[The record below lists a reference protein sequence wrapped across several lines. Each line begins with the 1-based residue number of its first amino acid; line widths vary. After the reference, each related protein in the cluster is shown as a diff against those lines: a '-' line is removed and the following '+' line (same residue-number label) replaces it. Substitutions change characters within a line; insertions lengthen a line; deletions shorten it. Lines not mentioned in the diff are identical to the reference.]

1 MQFVHN
7 LFVKLI
13 NCIIF
18 VIVIFVVN
26 VLDLLF
32 ASSEV
37 VYCWLC
43 AWFNA
48 DERCVTL
55 PTEPL
60 PQKWYFE
67 QF

>member
-1 MQFVHN
+1 MYWIYCLLH
-7 LFVKLI
+7 LRWYII
-13 NCIIF
+13 N
-18 VIVIFVVN
+18 
-26 VLDLLF
+26 F
-32 ASSEV
+32 AV
-37 VYCWLC
+37 C

-55 PTEPL
+55 PAEPL